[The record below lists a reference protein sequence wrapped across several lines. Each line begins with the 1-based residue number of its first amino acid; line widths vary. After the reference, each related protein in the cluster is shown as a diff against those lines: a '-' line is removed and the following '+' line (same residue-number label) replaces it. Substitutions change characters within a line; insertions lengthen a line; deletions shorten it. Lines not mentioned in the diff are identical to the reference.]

1 MNIEFIARKTPSCW
15 VFDHEHRNTIN
26 EPLCNGTDD
35 VLDEYYK
42 LETKRTPQ
50 IGDEILIITD
60 TEDFES
66 SDTVLKLQSTNETGS
81 VYMDMVLFEEVW
93 LCPWLQSY
101 FGEVPE
107 VLYVQISPVNY
118 GLQSFNKNYAHPYRK
133 FQNNKKKDQILDEFT
148 DQELVEFVDSSYDNG
163 GRL

>member
-1 MNIEFIARKTPSCW
+1 MNIEFIARKKQSCW
-15 VFDHEHRNTIN
+15 VFDHEHRNTVD

-35 VLDEYYK
+35 VLDEYYEIK
-42 LETKRTPQ
+42 TERIPQ
-50 IGDEILIITD
+50 IGDEILIITN
-60 TEDFES
+60 TEDFEN

-81 VYMDMVLFEEVW
+81 VYMDMVLFKEVW

-107 VLYVQISPVNY
+107 VLYVKISPVNY
-118 GLQSFNKNYAHPYRK
+118 GLQSLNKNI
-133 FQNNKKKDQILDEFT
+133 DQILDEFT
-148 DQELVEFVDSSYDNG
+148 DKELVEFVDSSYDNG